1 MNIFVLDKDPKK
13 AAEYHCD
20 KHVVKMILEHAQM
33 MSTACRVSGLDVGY
47 KQTHLNHPCNIW
59 LRQSLNN
66 YLWLYELTFH
76 LNEEY
81 KRRYNHQH
89 NHKSFDVI
97 ESLPLPDL
105 PMVPMTPFTK
115 AMQSLPDVYNIE
127 DPVEAYRQY
136 YIKYKRDFCTW
147 KNTPTPYWFK

>member
-1 MNIFVLDKDPKK
+1 MNIFILDTDPKL
-13 AAEYHCD
+13 AAQYHCD

-33 MSTACRVSGLDVGY
+33 MSTTCRFHNLDAGY
-47 KQTHLNHPCNIW
+47 KSTHINHPCNIW

-66 YLWLYELTFH
+66 YMWLYDLTYY

-81 KRRYNHQH
+81 KSRFNHSN

-97 ESLPLPDL
+97 ESLPTPPL
-105 PMVPMTPFTK
+105 PMVPQTPFVK
-115 AMQSLPDVYNIE
+115 AMQNFQDVYCIE

-136 YIKYKRDFCTW
+136 YIKYKKPICTW
-147 KNTPTPYWFK
+147 KNTNQPYWFK